1 MPSKGVLAR
10 VAPIYW
16 TRIENLV
23 SLSNG
28 TIGNRLCSMNETIFE
43 DIAEPVAKEK
53 GNPKWEVDA
62 RSQIKGGLKVLRKPL
77 ADLVAKDAVE
87 ADTRLFIT
95 DFMERVLGYD
105 KYSNLTAEYAVNGDW
120 ADYGVKIDGKLI
132 AFIEAKRVSLKLSDK
147 HLRQVQTYA
156 VNEGVDWLILTNAK
170 QWQVYHLKAEGLPI
184 QTDLVLDID
193 LIESST
199 KELETALFY
208 LHLVSMKKK
217 LIVELWKRVE
227 ATSQPKVLK
236 ALLSANVV
244 KEIRLT
250 LAKQTGCKVT
260 DNEVLEA
267 VKGLLKDK

>member
-1 MPSKGVLAR
+1 
-10 VAPIYW
+10 
-16 TRIENLV
+16 
-23 SLSNG
+23 
-28 TIGNRLCSMNETIFE
+28 MNETNFE
-43 DIAEPVAKEK
+43 ATSQAIAKEK
-53 GNPKWEVDA
+53 TDPKWEVNA
-62 RSQIKGGLKVLRKPL
+62 RLQIKSGLKALKKPL
-77 ADLVAKDAVE
+77 TDLVTKDAVE
-87 ADTRLFIT
+87 ADTRLYIT

-132 AFIEAKRVSLKLSDK
+132 AFIEAKRVSLKLTDK

-193 LIESST
+193 LIESSP
-199 KELETALFY
+199 KEIESALFY

-217 LIVELWKRVE
+217 VILDLWKRVE
-227 ATSQPKVLK
+227 ATSEPKVLK

-260 DNEVLEA
+260 DGEVLNA

>member
-1 MPSKGVLAR
+1 
-10 VAPIYW
+10 
-16 TRIENLV
+16 
-23 SLSNG
+23 
-28 TIGNRLCSMNETIFE
+28 MNETNFE
-43 DIAEPVAKEK
+43 ATSQAIAKEK
-53 GNPKWEVDA
+53 TDPKWEVNA
-62 RSQIKGGLKVLRKPL
+62 RLQIKSGLKALKKPL
-77 ADLVAKDAVE
+77 TDLVTKDAVE
-87 ADTRLFIT
+87 ADTRLYIT

-105 KYSNLTAEYAVNGDW
+105 KYANLTAEYAVNGDW

-132 AFIEAKRVSLKLSDK
+132 AFIEAKRVSLKLTDK

-193 LIESST
+193 LIESSP
-199 KELETALFY
+199 KEIESALFY

-217 LIVELWKRVE
+217 VILDLWKRVE
-227 ATSQPKVLK
+227 ATSEPKVLK

-260 DNEVLEA
+260 DGEVLTA

>member
-1 MPSKGVLAR
+1 MFQNDITEVCTL
-10 VAPIYW
+10 
-16 TRIENLV
+16 NF
-23 SLSNG
+23 
-28 TIGNRLCSMNETIFE
+28 MNETNFE
-43 DIAEPVAKEK
+43 ASSQAIAKEK
-53 GNPKWEVDA
+53 TDPKWEVNA
-62 RSQIKGGLKVLRKPL
+62 RLQIKSGLKALKKPL
-77 ADLVAKDAVE
+77 TDLVTKDAVE
-87 ADTRLFIT
+87 ADTRLYIT

-105 KYSNLTAEYAVNGDW
+105 KYANLTAEYAVNGDW

-132 AFIEAKRVSLKLSDK
+132 AFIEAKRVSLKLTDK

-193 LIESST
+193 LIESSP
-199 KELETALFY
+199 KEIESALFY

-217 LIVELWKRVE
+217 IILDLWKRVE
-227 ATSQPKVLK
+227 ATSEPKVLK
-236 ALLSANVV
+236 ALLSPNVV

-260 DNEVLEA
+260 DGEVLSA

>member
-1 MPSKGVLAR
+1 MTETDFESTSQV
-10 VAPIYW
+10 
-16 TRIENLV
+16 V
-23 SLSNG
+23 S
-28 TIGNRLCSMNETIFE
+28 
-43 DIAEPVAKEK
+43 KEK
-53 GNPKWEVDA
+53 TDPKWEVDA
-62 RSQIKGGLKVLRKPL
+62 RSQIKSGLKALKKPL
-77 ADLVAKDAVE
+77 TDLITKDAVE
-87 ADTRLFIT
+87 ADTRLYIT

-105 KYSNLTAEYAVNGDW
+105 KYTNLTAEYAVNGDW

-132 AFIEAKRVSLKLSDK
+132 AFIEAKRISLKLSDK

-184 QTDLVLDID
+184 QTDLVIDID
-193 LIESST
+193 LIESSP
-199 KELETALFY
+199 KEIESALFY

-217 LIVELWKRVE
+217 VILEVWKRVE
-227 ATSQPKVLK
+227 ATSEPKVLK

-260 DNEVLEA
+260 DAEVLDA

>member
-1 MPSKGVLAR
+1 
-10 VAPIYW
+10 
-16 TRIENLV
+16 
-23 SLSNG
+23 
-28 TIGNRLCSMNETIFE
+28 MNETIFE

-62 RSQIKGGLKVLRKPL
+62 RSQIKAGLKVLRKPL